1 MGECPNLLFQ
11 ICSSKSLR
19 KSRSDCEAS
28 PKLGYCPSLL
38 PGPFHHQQTEKT
50 TEALTSGGN
59 GPESSG
65 ARNDGLGMLGWCV
78 EWLKGKGSLEHLGDL
93 RKSGMKTLTLDFL
106 YLEGDEREDG

>member
-1 MGECPNLLFQ
+1 MIVKLHPSWGTVPPFSQVPSITN
-11 ICSSKSLR
+11 K
-19 KSRSDCEAS
+19 
-28 PKLGYCPSLL
+28 PK
-38 PGPFHHQQTEKT
+38 KT